1 MSPTNWGH
9 FQDRNGN
16 CNVVFKGEG
25 GGGGGGTRR
34 TTPPEYPETNSRGRE
49 EKEEAQRTYGVDA
62 ET

>member
-25 GGGGGGTRR
+25 KGGGGGA
-34 TTPPEYPETNSRGRE
+34 EHPETNSRGRE
-49 EKEEAQRTYGVDA
+49 ETEQTQRTYGVDA

>member
-16 CNVVFKGEG
+16 CNVVFKGERG
-25 GGGGGGTRR
+25 GGGGGGG
-34 TTPPEYPETNSRGRE
+34 YPETNSRGRE

>member
-25 GGGGGGTRR
+25 VGGGGGWA
-34 TTPPEYPETNSRGRE
+34 EYPETNSRGRE

>member
-16 CNVVFKGEG
+16 CNVVFKGERGEG
-25 GGGGGGTRR
+25 GGA
-34 TTPPEYPETNSRGRE
+34 EYPETNSRGRE